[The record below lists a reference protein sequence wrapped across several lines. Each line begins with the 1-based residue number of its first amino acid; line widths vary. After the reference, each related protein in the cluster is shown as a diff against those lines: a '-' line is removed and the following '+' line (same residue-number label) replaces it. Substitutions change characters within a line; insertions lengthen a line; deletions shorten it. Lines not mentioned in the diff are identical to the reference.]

1 MKVVF
6 IFVGFFGAALAASFG
21 KFNFTSE
28 SVVHDVGRIS
38 DMIRKNSVPKRG
50 IKLQSLTIWASITT
64 ARPVRTLIAVTFTP
78 SMN

>member
-21 KFNFTSE
+21 KFPSTSE
-28 SVVHDVGRIS
+28 SFVHNVDRIS

-50 IKLQSLTIWASITT
+50 IKQLLDQ
-64 ARPVRTLIAVTFTP
+64 
-78 SMN
+78 